1 MTQDP
6 TVASSAEP
14 RAARSPIHRAAAHA
28 RWETRLLLRNGE
40 QLLLTFAIPIGL
52 LLALS
57 LTSMFTIA
65 TADQRVPNALAT
77 VLTVS
82 VISSAFASLAIAT
95 GFERRSGALRFLGTT
110 PLSRSELLG
119 GKFGATA
126 LVTVLSC
133 AAAIVVA
140 VLLGWRP
147 AGTAAWTV
155 PMVVLGTAAFAV
167 WGMALAGL
175 LRAEAVLAVANGL
188 FLILIMFGGV
198 IIPPA
203 SLPGPLGVVAP
214 WLPSGALADALRACL
229 VDQQAPAPMTFVVL
243 AGWLA
248 VGTAVARRTFRWS

>member
-1 MTQDP
+1 MTQR
-6 TVASSAEP
+6 TV
-14 RAARSPIHRAAAHA
+14 AHA

-57 LTSMFTIA
+57 LTTMFAISTG
-65 TADQRVPNALAT
+65 DERVPSALAT
-77 VLTVS
+77 VLAVS

-110 PLSRSELLG
+110 PLSRGELLG

-126 LVTVLSC
+126 IVTLLSC
-133 AAAIVVA
+133 AAAVIVA
-140 VLLGWRP
+140 ALLGWRP
-147 AGTAAWTV
+147 SSAAAWAI
-155 PMVVLGTAAFAV
+155 PVVILGTAAFAA

-198 IIPPA
+198 IIPPT
-203 SLPGPLGVVAP
+203 SLPGPMAAVAP
-214 WLPSGALADALRACL
+214 WLPSGALADALRAGL
-229 VDQQAPAPMTFVVL
+229 VHQQAPAAVTFLVL
-243 AGWLA
+243 LAWLVAGA
-248 VGTAVARRTFRWS
+248 AVARRTFRWS